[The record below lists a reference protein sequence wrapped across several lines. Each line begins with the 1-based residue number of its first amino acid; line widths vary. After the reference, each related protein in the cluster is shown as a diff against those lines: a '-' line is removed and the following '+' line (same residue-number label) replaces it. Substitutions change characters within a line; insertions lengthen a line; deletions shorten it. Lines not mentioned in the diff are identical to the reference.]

1 MRAMADL
8 DVLTVPDP
16 AAWRA
21 WLDRH
26 HADTAGVWLVLA
38 KKGVTEPTS
47 VTYELGLLEAL
58 CYGWIDGH
66 TKGRDEATYL
76 QRYTPRRPRS
86 PWSLSNTER
95 VRALIEQGRMRPAG
109 LAEVEQAQADGRWEL
124 ALAGS
129 PELSVPD
136 DLEAALAAQPRASAM
151 FAILTKENRFALLH
165 RLEQAGADRA
175 ERLAEFTAMLGRGE
189 TLYPQWRRLRGS

>member
-1 MRAMADL
+1 MADL

-16 AAWRA
+16 VAWRD

-26 HADTAGVWLVLA
+26 HTDTAGVWLVLA
-38 KKGVTEPTS
+38 KKGVTDPTS
-47 VTYELGLLEAL
+47 VTYELALLEAL

-66 TKGRDEATYL
+66 TKSRDAATYL
-76 QRYTPRRPRS
+76 QRYTPRRPKS

-95 VRALIEQGRMRPAG
+95 VRILTEEGRLRPAG
-109 LAEVEQAQADGRWEL
+109 LAEVERAQADGRWEM
-124 ALAGS
+124 ALAGA
-129 PELSVPD
+129 PELSVPE
-136 DLEAALAAQPRASAM
+136 DLRAALAAQPRAAEM
-151 FAILTKENRFALLH
+151 FSILTKENRFAVLH

-189 TLYPQWRRLRGS
+189 TCYPQRRRLKGS